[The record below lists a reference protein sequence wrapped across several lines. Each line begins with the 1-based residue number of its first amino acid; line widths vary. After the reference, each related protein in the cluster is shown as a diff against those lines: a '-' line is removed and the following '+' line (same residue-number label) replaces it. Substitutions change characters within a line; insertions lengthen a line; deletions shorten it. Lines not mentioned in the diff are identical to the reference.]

1 MKEKLQFVERDNS
14 SLTGEL
20 ADVDDQLAGQRGALT
35 ALKATRDVM
44 RTKQRSFK
52 DTTLNIT
59 NPQLLRDM
67 EVGGC
72 GRVCVTQRG
81 GSLSA
86 GVRRRDSNQGCSAGV
101 GQHAGCTGQQCSIQE
116 GMPAGGHDGTAAG
129 VLSALVQAWSLM
141 HTM

>member
-1 MKEKLQFVERDNS
+1 MKEKLQFVERENS

-20 ADVDDQLAGQRGALT
+20 GDVDDQLAGQRGALT

-67 EVGGC
+67 EVGWG
-72 GRVCVTQRG
+72 
-81 GSLSA
+81 
-86 GVRRRDSNQGCSAGV
+86 GV
-101 GQHAGCTGQQCSIQE
+101 GWGQRTHVCN
-116 GMPAGGHDGTAAG
+116 MRRMAA
-129 VLSALVQAWSLM
+129 ASLQM
-141 HTM
+141 LGADQ